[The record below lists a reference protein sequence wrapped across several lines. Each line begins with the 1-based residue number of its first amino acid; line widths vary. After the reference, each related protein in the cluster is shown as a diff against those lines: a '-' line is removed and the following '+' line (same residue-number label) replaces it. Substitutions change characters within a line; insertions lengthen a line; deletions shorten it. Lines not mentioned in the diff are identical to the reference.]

1 MIKNYV
7 FDMGNVIVVLNWDKV
22 LDNYELTSDERNILM
37 EKVFESEEWK
47 KLDEGIIT
55 KDEAIKIMKSG
66 LPEELH
72 EYCTDIM
79 KRWMEGLII
88 NDEMLDLIKEIR
100 QKGYNTYVL
109 SNAPLEVKEFI
120 ENNNLKNLF
129 DGIILSAYEKL
140 VKPNKEI
147 YELLL
152 NRFNIKAE
160 ESVFI
165 DDRLDNVQA
174 AKKLGIDAFQF
185 DYKNI
190 GELREYIK
198 I

>member
-1 MIKNYV
+1 MIKNYI
-7 FDMGNVIVVLNWDKV
+7 FDMGNVIVVLNWNKV
-22 LDNYELTSDERNILM
+22 LDNYELTQDKRDLLM
-37 EKVFESEEWK
+37 KNVFNSKEWE
-47 KLDEGIIT
+47 KLDEGVIT
-55 KDEAIKIMKSG
+55 KAEAIEKMKTN

-72 EYCTDIM
+72 EYCIDIM

-88 NDEMLDLIKEIR
+88 NNEILDLIRKIR
-100 QKGYNTYVL
+100 EKGYNTYIL
-109 SNAPLEVKEFI
+109 SNAPLEVKEFL
-120 ENNNLKNLF
+120 ESNNLNGLF

-152 NRFNIKAE
+152 DRFKLKSK
-160 ESVFI
+160 ESIFI
-165 DDRLDNVQA
+165 DDRLDNVEA

-190 GELREYIK
+190 EELKKYINM
-198 I
+198 